1 MKRIYIFTGKG
12 GVGKSSIA
20 AAHALKSAEEGK
32 ATLLV
37 STDMA
42 HNLGDIFE
50 LGLGKEVKNVRQNL
64 DLYEIDPE
72 YVMENDFTAVT
83 GYLASLLPEMN
94 ADGMQGI
101 GMIPG
106 MEELFSLL
114 KIADIYRR
122 EDYER
127 IIVDCAPTGETLSL
141 LKFPELLSWYMEK
154 FFPIGK
160 VAVRLLAPV
169 SKAAFQVEMPNK
181 TAMNEI
187 EKMFLKLVELQ
198 ELLKDRAVTS
208 VRIVTTPEKMVLEET
223 KRSYMYLNLYNFNVD
238 GIYINRILP
247 ADLDNAFFEQWI
259 AIQKEYIACI
269 KESFSALPIYEIPW
283 YDEELRGEKAI
294 RRIVEN
300 VLTGQ
305 DVFAGKDITEREYFE
320 QTENGYQ
327 LKVFLPYA
335 KKENIDLY
343 QAATDLV
350 VRTGNFKRCIP
361 LPNVL
366 RSYMVTGAK
375 FDNGTLCIQFE
386 KGSSEDESGD
396 IQSF

>member
-20 AAHALKSAEEGK
+20 AAHAVKSAEEGRK
-32 ATLLV
+32 TLLV

-50 LGLGKEVKNVRQNL
+50 RKLGKDVVNVLPGL
-64 DLYEIDPE
+64 DAYEIDPE
-72 YVMENDFTAVT
+72 YVMENDFSAVMS
-83 GYLASLLPEMN
+83 YLASLLPETGEEG
-94 ADGMQGI
+94 AQGI

-114 KIADIYRR
+114 KIADIYHRA
-122 EDYER
+122 DYER

-141 LKFPELLSWYMEK
+141 LKFPELLAWYMEK
-154 FFPIGK
+154 FFPVGK
-160 VAVRLLAPV
+160 VAVRILSPI

-181 TAMNEI
+181 NAMNEI
-187 EKMFLKLVELQ
+187 ERMFLKLVELQ

-208 VRIVTTPEKMVLEET
+208 VRIVTTPEKMVVEET

-247 ADLDNAFFEQWI
+247 TDLDNDFFAQWI
-259 AIQKEYIACI
+259 AIQKEYTACI
-269 KESFSALPIYEIPW
+269 RESFAALPICEIPW
-283 YDEELRGEKAI
+283 YDEELKGERAI
-294 RRIVEN
+294 RRIVDE
-300 VLTGQ
+300 VLS
-305 DVFAGKDITEREYFE
+305 DKEVFAVQNITERECFE
-320 QTENGYQ
+320 KTEDGYQ

-335 KKENIDLY
+335 EKEAVDLY

-350 VRTGNFKRCIP
+350 IRTGNFKRSIP

-366 RSYMVTGAK
+366 RSYTVTGAR
-375 FDNGTLCIQFE
+375 FEEGILRIQFGE
-386 KGSSEDESGD
+386 GSDSDE
-396 IQSF
+396 

>member
-20 AAHALKSAEEGK
+20 AAHAVKSAEEGRK
-32 ATLLV
+32 TLLV

-50 LGLGKEVKNVRQNL
+50 RKLGKDAVNVLPGL
-64 DLYEIDPE
+64 DVYEIDPE
-72 YVMENDFTAVT
+72 YVMENDFSAVMS
-83 GYLASLLPEMN
+83 YLASLLPETEGGG
-94 ADGMQGI
+94 AQGI

-114 KIADIYRR
+114 KIADIYHRA
-122 EDYER
+122 DYER

-141 LKFPELLSWYMEK
+141 LKFPELLAWYMEK
-154 FFPIGK
+154 FFPVGK
-160 VAVRLLAPV
+160 VAVRMLTPI

-181 TAMNEI
+181 NAMNEI
-187 EKMFLKLVELQ
+187 ERMFLKLVELQ

-208 VRIVTTPEKMVLEET
+208 VRIVTTPEKMVVEET

-247 ADLDNAFFEQWI
+247 TDLDNDFFAQWI
-259 AIQKEYIACI
+259 AIQKEYTACI
-269 KESFSALPIYEIPW
+269 RESFAALPVCEIPW
-283 YDEELRGEKAI
+283 YDEELKGERAI
-294 RRIVEN
+294 QRIVDE
-300 VLTGQ
+300 VLF
-305 DVFAGKDITEREYFE
+305 DKEVFAVQNITERECFE
-320 QTENGYQ
+320 KTEDGYQ

-335 KKENIDLY
+335 EKEAVDLY

-350 VRTGNFKRCIP
+350 IRTGNFKRSIP

-366 RSYMVTGAK
+366 RSCTVTGAR
-375 FDNGTLCIQFE
+375 FEEGVLRIQFGE
-386 KGSSEDESGD
+386 GSDSDE
-396 IQSF
+396 